1 MSLSTSASLG
11 ALLVAAATAAMA
23 CLLLLRKRSHGLHRT
38 LGGLLGTTALVNLA
52 NGIGLVDETHVLF
65 WRKIAMVGEL
75 AQPSALLYVGLA
87 FLNPD
92 EQRGNSSMLWPARII
107 GCVGVFLII
116 LTMTGHVF
124 QLKEL
129 EDGQTA
135 IGLVAWGGRV
145 SYIFVVIGMALGL
158 AQLELV
164 LSASREPARYQLKF
178 ILIGLGVLASYHIY
192 QASQILLFPQWQ
204 AKYVLVG
211 ALVTAM
217 ALALVSLGLGRTRL
231 RDVVVNAYISQQALL
246 GSIAFIVTGLYLLA
260 IGVAGEWLRRTG
272 QPLWIDLSIV
282 LAFGALIG
290 LVTLVFS
297 KKAGSQIRRLIA
309 RNFYRSKYDYRAR
322 WLEVTKTFQQATT
335 KDGIIECLF
344 DLLTKI
350 FPTTTIS
357 IWLYREADRRFLQV
371 RPISIERRESPTLEL
386 AHPIT
391 MLMMEVNDPVLM
403 GQTSDMIAGLDAS
416 NGPLAGPGAVLC
428 LPIRAQG
435 ELTAIVTF
443 GKPAHGEPYDT
454 DDCDL
459 LSGIAHYVGALLS
472 HAAISEERQAS
483 AELEALHR
491 FSVFCLH
498 DLKNLAAR
506 LSLIAQNVGSHGR
519 DPAFQASAMR
529 TVADTAKQI
538 TSLVS
543 KLSLKSFEPV
553 TVKPRE
559 LVDIHALVEEVVAP
573 LSGSTPVPIH
583 VEPGPVSPVLGI
595 REQIHQ
601 VLLNVVLNAKQAI
614 AGDGHIS
621 ISIEQCEGSVLVT
634 VSDTGSGIPS
644 DLLESLFRP
653 SQSCRAGGLGI
664 GLYQCKQIME
674 AHHGSIQVRSEEGKG
689 TRVQITF
696 PLHSAEES
704 SSGKLVAHSNL

>member
-1 MSLSTSASLG
+1 MSLSTSAYLA
-11 ALLVAAATAAMA
+11 ALLLAAAAAAMA
-23 CLLLLRKRSHGLHRT
+23 CLLLLRKHATVFHRT
-38 LGGLLGTTALVNLA
+38 LGGLLGTTALVNFA
-52 NGIGLVDETHVLF
+52 NGVGLLDETHALL
-65 WRKIAMVGEL
+65 WRQIAMLGEL
-75 AQPSALLYVGLA
+75 AQPAALLYVGLA
-87 FLNPD
+87 FLNPSD
-92 EQRGNSSMLWPARII
+92 RGRNPSMLWLARIT
-107 GCVGVFLII
+107 GGVGILLIFL
-116 LTMTGHVF
+116 TVTGHVF
-124 QLKEL
+124 ELKEL
-129 EDGQTA
+129 QNGQTA
-135 IGLVAWGGRV
+135 IGLAAWGGRI

-178 ILIGLGVLASYHIY
+178 ILIGLGGLASYHIY
-192 QASQILLFPQWQ
+192 QASQLLLFPQWQ
-204 AKYVLVG
+204 AKYVLIG
-211 ALVTAM
+211 ALVTTM
-217 ALALVSLGLGRTRL
+217 ALALVSFGVARTRL
-231 RDVVVNAYISQQALL
+231 REVVVIAYISQQALL
-246 GSIAFIVTGLYLLA
+246 GSIAFIVTGLYLLV

-272 QPLWIDLSIV
+272 QPLWTDLSIV

-290 LVTLVFS
+290 LAILLFS
-297 KKAGSQIRRLIA
+297 KRASSEFRRLVA

-335 KDGIIECLF
+335 KEAIVDCLVDF
-344 DLLTKI
+344 LTKI

-357 IWLYREADRRFLQV
+357 IWLFREADRRFVQV
-371 RPISIERRESPTLEL
+371 TPRSTKESESSQIEVS
-386 AHPIT
+386 HPIIVQ
-391 MLMMEVNDPVLM
+391 MMEDNEPVLIEE
-403 GQTSDMIAGLDAS
+403 SSPD
-416 NGPLAGPGAVLC
+416 PLANSETALC
-428 LPIRAQG
+428 LPIRTQG
-435 ELTAIVTF
+435 KLTAFVTF

-472 HAAISEERQAS
+472 HAALSEERQAS

-506 LSLIAQNVGSHGR
+506 LSLIAQNVGSHGQ

-538 TSLVS
+538 TGLVS
-543 KLSLKSFEPV
+543 KLSLRSFEPV
-553 TVKPRE
+553 TAKPLE

-573 LSGSTPVPIH
+573 LTGSNTVPIH
-583 VEPGPVSPVLGI
+583 VEGRPVAPVSGI

-621 ISIEQCEGSVLVT
+621 VSVDQSEGSVFVT
-634 VSDTGSGIPS
+634 VSDTGNGIPS

-674 AHHGSIQVRSEEGKG
+674 AHHGSILVRSEEGKG

-696 PLHSAEES
+696 PLHGGAES
-704 SSGKLVAHSNL
+704 SSGRFAAHSTI